1 MGGMEVQYNEQ
12 AMKKAMQL
20 AQSEQGQQL
29 FNMLK
34 SNHSDSLNQAMNHA
48 SRGDYSQAQKIL
60 SQLLTDPEA
69 KKLINQLGGQ
79 P

>member
-29 FNMLK
+29 FHILNK
-34 SNHSDSLNQAMNHA
+34 NHSDSLNQAMNHA
-48 SRGDYSQAQKIL
+48 SHGDYSQAQQLL
-60 SQLLTDPEA
+60 SQLLSDPEA
-69 KKLINQLGGQ
+69 KKLLSQLGGQ

>member
-1 MGGMEVQYNEQ
+1 MDVQYNEQ
-12 AMKKAMQL
+12 AMKRAMQL

-34 SNHSDSLNQAMNHA
+34 ANHSDSLKQAMNHA
-48 SRGDYSQAQKIL
+48 SKGDYSQAQQIL
-60 SQLLTDPEA
+60 SQLFSDPEA
-69 KKLINQLGGQ
+69 KKLLSQLGGQ